1 MTVPTS
7 DRSSVVPE
15 AVRLEAE
22 QIRLLFTNLPLGL
35 VAGFFNAAIMVYVQ
49 HDFVA
54 DTVLVTWFG
63 LIALLTAVRFAL
75 LFGYRRA
82 DPPAV
87 AARPWGLA
95 YAIGVALT
103 GAVWGSAGVLL
114 FPDDLARQMFTVF
127 LLAGMT
133 AGGVVT
139 FYAHMWVAYLFI
151 VPTLVP
157 LIVRLLTD
165 PHHITMAMGVMAVLF
180 FGLMLAT
187 ARRMHLVTF
196 ASLRLRFE
204 NGDLVESLASE
215 KREFLTLNE
224 ELRREIGERI
234 RIEQGLRDSEGR
246 IRAIVDN
253 VLDGIITMD
262 EHGRLQS
269 FNPAAGKIFQCAPD
283 EMIGRHFRELLAADD
298 REAYESLL
306 REQNAEPGARMLGF
320 GLEATGLR
328 QGGQPFPMELGVS
341 SVALAGRRMFI
352 AIVRDITERKQVERM
367 KSRFAAAVSH
377 ELRTPLTSIMGSL
390 GLLSEGVAGE
400 LSERGRSLLGIART
414 NVERLA
420 RLVAD
425 ILDFDEIQSGRV
437 LLHLKALDLV
447 ALVEQAVESQRVA
460 ASGRTLDLVYAPA
473 VRVATVRA
481 DRERLL
487 HVLDHL
493 LSNAIK
499 FSPPKAPVSVSLE
512 VRDGQARVTVR
523 DLGPGV
529 PEEFRSRVF
538 DSFAQA
544 DYADANHPGGTGI
557 GLTIARAIVELHGG
571 RIGFDSTPG
580 AGASFWFELP
590 QVQEAPGR

>member
-1 MTVPTS
+1 MTVVPS
-7 DRSSVVPE
+7 VRSPVVPE
-15 AVRLEAE
+15 SVRLEAE

-35 VAGFFNAAIMVYVQ
+35 VAGILNAAVMVYVQ
-49 HDFVA
+49 RDLV
-54 DTVLVTWFG
+54 DINVLVTWFG
-63 LIALLTAVRFAL
+63 LVALLTAVRFAL
-75 LFGYRRA
+75 MFGYRRA
-82 DPPAV
+82 DPPPV
-87 AARPWGLA
+87 GARRWGLA
-95 YAIGVALT
+95 YAAGVALT
-103 GAVWGSAGVLL
+103 GATWGSAGVLL
-114 FPDDLARQMFTVF
+114 FPDDLAHQVFTVF

-165 PHHITMAMGVMAVLF
+165 PHHITVAMGVMAILF

-187 ARRMHLVTF
+187 ARRMHLVTLT
-196 ASLRLRFE
+196 SLKLRFE
-204 NGDLVESLASE
+204 NGDLVENLANE
-215 KREFLTLNE
+215 KREFQTLNE
-224 ELRREIGERI
+224 ELRREIGARI

-262 EHGRLQS
+262 EQGRLLS
-269 FNPAAGKIFQCAPD
+269 FNPAAGKIFRCAPD
-283 EMIGRHFRELLAADD
+283 EMIGRHFRELLSADD
-298 REAYESLL
+298 RESYESLL
-306 REQNAEPGARMLGF
+306 REQTAEAGGRMLGF

-328 QGGQPFPMELGVS
+328 KGDKRFPIELGVS

-352 AIVRDITERKQVERM
+352 AIVRDITERKQVEHM
-367 KSRFAAAVSH
+367 KSQFVAAVSH
-377 ELRTPLTSIMGSL
+377 ELRTPLTSLMGSL

-400 LSERGRSLLGIART
+400 MSERGRSLLAIARS

-437 LLHLKALDLV
+437 LLHVKPLDLV
-447 ALVEQAVESQRVA
+447 TLVDQAVESQRVA
-460 ASGRTLDLVYAPA
+460 ASGRTLELVYAPG

-499 FSPPKAPVSVSLE
+499 FSPPKAPVSVTLDA
-512 VRDGQARVTVR
+512 RDGHVRVAVR

-529 PEEFRSRVF
+529 PDEFRPRVF
-538 DSFAQA
+538 DAFAQA
-544 DYADANHPGGTGI
+544 DFVDSSHPGGTGI
-557 GLTIARAIVELHGG
+557 GLSIARAIVELHGG

-580 AGASFWFELP
+580 AGATFWFELP
-590 QVQEAPGR
+590 QAPDATAR

>member
-22 QIRLLFTNLPLGL
+22 QIRLLFASMPLGL
-35 VAGFFNAAIMVYVQ
+35 IAGILNAAIMVYVQ
-49 HDFVA
+49 HEFVA
-54 DTVLVTWFG
+54 NTVLATWFG
-63 LIALLTAVRFAL
+63 LIALLTAARFAL
-75 LFGYRRA
+75 LFAYRRA
-82 DPPAV
+82 NPPVV
-87 AARPWGLA
+87 AARPWGVA
-95 YAIGVALT
+95 HAIGVALT

-114 FPDDLARQMFTVF
+114 FPDDIAQQMFTVF

-133 AGGVVT
+133 AGGVVA

-157 LIVRLLTD
+157 LIVRLLGD
-165 PHHITMAMGVMAVLF
+165 PHHITMAMGVMAILF
-180 FGLMLAT
+180 LGLMLAT
-187 ARRMHLVTF
+187 ARRMHLVTLT
-196 ASLRLRFE
+196 SLRLRFE
-204 NGDLVESLASE
+204 NGDLVDNLASE
-215 KREFLTLNE
+215 KREFQTLNE

-246 IRAIVDN
+246 IRSIVDN

-306 REQNAEPGARMLGF
+306 REQTAGHDARMLGF

-447 ALVEQAVESQRVA
+447 TLVDQAVESQRVA

-512 VRDGQARVTVR
+512 ARDGQARVTVR

>member
-1 MTVPTS
+1 MTAVAS
-7 DRSSVVPE
+7 SRSSVVPE
-15 AVRLEAE
+15 PARLEAE
-22 QIRLLFTNLPLGL
+22 QIRLLFASMPLGL
-35 VAGFFNAAIMVYVQ
+35 IAGLFNAVVMIVIQ
-49 HDFVA
+49 RDFVA
-54 DTVLVTWFG
+54 DAVLALWFG
-63 LIALLTAVRFAL
+63 LLALLTAARFGL
-75 LFGYRRA
+75 LFAYRRA

-95 YAIGVALT
+95 HAAGAALT

-114 FPDDLARQMFTVF
+114 FPDDLAHQMFTVF

-133 AGGVVT
+133 AGGVVA
-139 FYAHMWVAYLFI
+139 FYAHMWVALLFI

-180 FGLMLAT
+180 LTLMVAT
-187 ARRMHLVTF
+187 ARRMHLVTLN
-196 ASLRLRFE
+196 ALRLRFE
-204 NGDLVESLASE
+204 NSELVDNLASE
-215 KREFLTLNE
+215 KREFQILNE
-224 ELRREIGERI
+224 DLRREIGERI

-253 VLDGIITMD
+253 VLDGIVTMD
-262 EHGRLQS
+262 DQGQLQS
-269 FNPAAGKIFQCAPD
+269 CNPAAGKIFQCAPD

-298 REAYESLL
+298 REAYEALL
-306 REQNAEPGARMLGF
+306 REQTAETGARMLGF
-320 GLEATGLR
+320 GLEVSGLR
-328 QGGQPFPMELGVS
+328 KGGKPFPMELGVS
-341 SVALAGRRMFI
+341 SVALAGRRLFI
-352 AIVRDITERKQVERM
+352 AIVRDITERRQVERL
-367 KSRFAAAVSH
+367 KSRFVAAVSH
-377 ELRTPLTSIMGSL
+377 ELRTPLTSLMGSL

-400 LSERGRSLLGIART
+400 LSERGRSLLGIARS

-425 ILDFDEIQSGRV
+425 ILDFDEIQSGRI
-437 LLHLKALDLV
+437 LLHLKPLDLV
-447 ALVEQAVESQRVA
+447 TLVEQAVENQRVA
-460 ASGRTLDLVYAPA
+460 ATGRTLELVYAPA
-473 VRVATVRA
+473 ARVATVRA
-481 DRERLL
+481 DHERLL

-499 FSPPKAPVSVSLE
+499 FSPPKAPVAVTLE
-512 VRDGQARVTVR
+512 ARDGQVRVTVR
-523 DLGPGV
+523 DRGPGV

-544 DYADANHPGGTGI
+544 DIADANHPGGTGI

-580 AGASFWFELP
+580 HGASFWFELP
-590 QVQEAPGR
+590 QVQEGAAH

>member
-1 MTVPTS
+1 MVATS
-7 DRSSVVPE
+7 ARGPVVPE
-15 AVRLEAE
+15 PVRLEAE

-35 VAGFFNAAIMVYVQ
+35 VAGILNAAIMVYVQ
-49 HDFVA
+49 RDLVPA
-54 DTVLVTWFG
+54 AVLATWFG
-63 LIALLTAVRFAL
+63 LVALLTVARVAL
-75 LFGYRRA
+75 MFGYRRA
-82 DPPAV
+82 DPPPI
-87 AARPWGLA
+87 AARHWGIA
-95 YAIGVALT
+95 YAAGVALT
-103 GAVWGSAGVLL
+103 GMTWGSAGVLL
-114 FPDDLARQMFTVF
+114 FPDDLAHQMFTVF

-157 LIVRLLTD
+157 LILRLLTD
-165 PHHITMAMGVMAVLF
+165 PHHITVAMGVMAILF

-187 ARRMHLVTF
+187 ARRMHMVTF

-204 NGDLVESLASE
+204 NSDLVESLASE
-215 KREFLTLNE
+215 KREFQHLNE

-262 EHGRLQS
+262 EQGRLQS
-269 FNPAAGKIFQCAPD
+269 FNPAAGKIFRCAP
-283 EMIGRHFRELLAADD
+283 EEIIGRHFRELLTADD
-298 REAYESLL
+298 RESYESLL
-306 REQNAEPGARMLGF
+306 REQSAEPGGRMLGF

-328 QGGQPFPMELGVS
+328 SDGQPFPMELGVS
-341 SVALAGRRMFI
+341 SVALAGRRLYI

-367 KSRFAAAVSH
+367 KSQFVAAVSH
-377 ELRTPLTSIMGSL
+377 ELRTPLTSLMGSL

-400 LSERGRSLLGIART
+400 LSERGRSLLGIARS

-447 ALVEQAVESQRVA
+447 TLVEQAVESQRVA
-460 ASGRTLDLVYAPA
+460 ATGRTLDLVYAPA
-473 VRVATVRA
+473 VRIATVRA

-493 LSNAIK
+493 LANAIK
-499 FSPPKAPVSVSLE
+499 FSPPKAPVTVTLE
-512 VRDGQARVTVR
+512 SRDGQARVSVR

-529 PEEFRSRVF
+529 PEEFRPRVF
-538 DSFAQA
+538 HAFAQA
-544 DYADANHPGGTGI
+544 DFADSSHPGGTGI
-557 GLTIARAIVELHGG
+557 GLNIARSIVELHGG

-580 AGASFWFELP
+580 AGATFWFELP
-590 QVQEAPGR
+590 QVPELRAR